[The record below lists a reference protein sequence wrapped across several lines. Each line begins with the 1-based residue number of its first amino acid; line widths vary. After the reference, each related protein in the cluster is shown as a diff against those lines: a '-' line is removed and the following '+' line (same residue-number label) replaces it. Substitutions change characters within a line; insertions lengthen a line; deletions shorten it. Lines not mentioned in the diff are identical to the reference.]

1 MRLYNSLSKK
11 VEDFIPLEEGKV
23 KMYVCGITPY
33 DTTHLG
39 HAFTYMQFDAL
50 KRFLTFKGF
59 QVTYT
64 QNVTDIDDDILKRAK
79 RDGRDWKELGQYW
92 TDRFVSDLKAL
103 NIEIPD
109 NYVNATDYIEKI
121 IEINQKLIDQK
132 QAYEKNGQVYF
143 DVSSFPRYGELSGFS
158 EDQMKYISA
167 ERGANP
173 NDPNKKNPLDFILW
187 TFSTKDQPGWDSS
200 WGRGRPG
207 WHIECSAMA
216 SATLGDQLD
225 IHGGGRDLVYP
236 HHESEI
242 AQSES
247 FTGKS
252 PYVKT
257 WMHTAMLMYQGE
269 KMSKSLGNMLFASDL
284 LKKYSAD
291 TIRWVLLSHHY
302 RLPWEFQNEMT
313 AEAQEIVNTL
323 KEFIPSD
330 NIDQELFNLLCA
342 LTENDLRICEALQK
356 IQQTLQQNPPQRQ
369 KAAIRKYLEILGFTF
384 N

>member
-1 MRLYNSLSKK
+1 MKLYNSLSKK
-11 VEDFIPLEEGKV
+11 IEVFIPLTKNQV

-50 KRFLTFKGF
+50 KKYLTFKGF
-59 QVTYT
+59 QVAYT

-79 RDGRDWKELGQYW
+79 RDNKDWQELGQYW
-92 TDRFVSDLKAL
+92 TDKFVNDLKAL
-103 NIEIPD
+103 NIQLPD
-109 NYVNATDYIEKI
+109 NYVKATDFIDKI
-121 IEINQKLIDQK
+121 IEINQKLINQN
-132 QAYEKNGQVYF
+132 QAYEKNGNVYF
-143 DVSSFPRYGELSGFS
+143 DVSTFPKYGNLSGFS
-158 EDQMKYISA
+158 DLQMKYISS
-167 ERGANP
+167 ERGADP

-187 TFSTKDQPGWDSS
+187 TSSTEDQPGWESP

-216 SATLGDQLD
+216 ASTLGDQID

-252 PYVKT
+252 PYVNT

-269 KMSKSLGNMLFASDL
+269 KMSKSLGNMLFAADL
-284 LKKYSAD
+284 LKKYSPN
-291 TIRWVLLSHHY
+291 TLRWVLLSHHY
-302 RLPWEFQNEMT
+302 RTPWEFQDEM
-313 AEAQEIVNTL
+313 ADQAASVMDKL
-323 KEFIPSD
+323 SSLSD
-330 NIDQELFNLLCA
+330 NDSFANDLFDQLCQ
-342 LTENDLRICEALQK
+342 LTENDLQIPHALLMIEDK
-356 IQQTLQQNPPQRQ
+356 IKSPLQSQQST
-369 KAAIRKYLEILGFTF
+369 AIKKYLQIIGFIF
-384 N
+384 

>member
-1 MRLYNSLSKK
+1 MKLYNSLSKK
-11 VEDFIPLEEGKV
+11 ITDFTPLETGKV

-50 KRFLTFKGF
+50 RRYLTFKGF

-79 RDGRDWKELGQYW
+79 RDGKDWQELGQYW
-92 TDRFVSDLKAL
+92 TERFVSDLKAL
-103 NIEIPD
+103 HIQMPD
-109 NYVNATDYIEKI
+109 NYVKATDYIDKIVEIVRLLIEK
-121 IEINQKLIDQK
+121 K
-132 QAYEKNGQVYF
+132 QAYEKNGNVYF
-143 DVSSFPRYGELSGFS
+143 DVSTFPKYGDLSGFS
-158 EDQMKYISA
+158 EDQMKYISS
-167 ERGANP
+167 ERGADP
-173 NDPNKKNPLDFILW
+173 NDPNKKNPLDFVLW
-187 TFSTKDQPGWDSS
+187 TSSTEDQPGWESP

-216 SATLGDQLD
+216 ASTLGDQLD
-225 IHGGGRDLVYP
+225 IHGGGRDLVFP

-247 FTGKS
+247 FTGKT
-252 PYVKT
+252 PYVQT

-269 KMSKSLGNMLFASDL
+269 KMSKSLGNMLFATDL
-284 LKKYSAD
+284 LKKYSSD

-302 RLPWEFQNEMT
+302 RTPWEFQDEM
-313 AEAQEIVNTL
+313 ADEAAQMIKQIQLLNQSETFDQKTL
-323 KEFIPSD
+323 D
-330 NIDQELFNLLCA
+330 ELCQFV
-342 LTENDLRICEALQK
+342 ENDLKISDALNK
-356 IQQTLQQNPPQRQ
+356 ISQSLPNASTSEQ
-369 KAAIRKYLEILGFTF
+369 AAIRKFLSILGFTF